1 MDEDIDFTEDFR
13 LFPGVDLTL
22 WFTFA
27 LAVAMFAAIVGALA
41 LVVMWIS

>member
-27 LAVAMFAAIVGALA
+27 VLIGLVALLAGAAVVAMWLA
-41 LVVMWIS
+41 